1 MPSPTAPIYTI
12 PVQTIAQESAT
23 LSQWSGQVMLVV
35 NTASGC
41 GFTPQFA
48 GLEALYRKY
57 QNQGFVVLGFPCNQ
71 FAGQEPLNESEI
83 QSFCSL
89 KYDVTFPMFSRVD
102 VNGNNEHP
110 LYALLKKGAPG
121 LLGSKLVKW
130 NFTKFLVDRNG
141 NVTGRFGPQTT
152 PEALTKD
159 IEKLLA

>member
-1 MPSPTAPIYTI
+1 
-12 PVQTIAQESAT
+12 
-23 LSQWSGQVMLVV
+23 
-35 NTASGC
+35 
-41 GFTPQFA
+41 
-48 GLEALYRKY
+48 
-57 QNQGFVVLGFPCNQ
+57 
-71 FAGQEPLNESEI
+71 
-83 QSFCSL
+83 
-89 KYDVTFPMFSRVD
+89 MFSRVD